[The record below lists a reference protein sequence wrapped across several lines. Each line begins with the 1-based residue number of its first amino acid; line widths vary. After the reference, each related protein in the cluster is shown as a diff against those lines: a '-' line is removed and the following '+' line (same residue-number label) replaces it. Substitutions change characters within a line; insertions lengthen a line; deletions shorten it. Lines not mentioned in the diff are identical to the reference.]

1 MIEKIY
7 IPTFRRVDIQIT
19 YDNLPNEYKEKV
31 IMVVQEQE
39 KKDYNYDVEYLVVD
53 DNIGIAKTREL
64 ICRHA
69 GKTRFSMVDD
79 DVVFYRRNQKY
90 FKDFDNVPNMDK
102 SKRIATKSDLD
113 EMFTLF
119 DKWMDEGILHVGNR
133 RNGLPPVKKSYSD
146 ITFIQGAHF
155 INGEMLSDIIDE
167 IDWTYCEVGED
178 AHLMLE
184 YLTRGYYN
192 RRADEFTFS
201 AKSFQEGGCSVYRDS
216 KFHNREHRKLQTK
229 YPKYVY
235 FRKEMVG
242 QGTDGYK
249 IGVIKEFSY
258 KPKLAYI
265 DYLKKHGMENDPN
278 INQPKKIYDKIV
290 GETLK

>member
-53 DNIGIAKTREL
+53 DNIGITKTREL

-69 GKTRFSMVDD
+69 GETRFSMVDD

-90 FKDFDNVPNMDK
+90 YSDFDNVSNMDK

-113 EMFTLF
+113 EMFILF

-133 RNGLPPVKKSYSD
+133 RNDLQPVRKSYSD
-146 ITFIQGAHF
+146 ITFIQ
-155 INGEMLSDIIDE
+155 
-167 IDWTYCEVGED
+167 
-178 AHLMLE
+178 
-184 YLTRGYYN
+184 
-192 RRADEFTFS
+192 
-201 AKSFQEGGCSVYRDS
+201 
-216 KFHNREHRKLQTK
+216 
-229 YPKYVY
+229 
-235 FRKEMVG
+235 
-242 QGTDGYK
+242 
-249 IGVIKEFSY
+249 
-258 KPKLAYI
+258 
-265 DYLKKHGMENDPN
+265 
-278 INQPKKIYDKIV
+278 
-290 GETLK
+290 

>member
-69 GKTRFSMVDD
+69 GETRFSMVDD

-90 FKDFDNVPNMDK
+90 YSDFDNVSNMDK

-133 RNGLPPVKKSYSD
+133 RNGLPPGKTAYSD
-146 ITFIQGAHF
+146 TVFFNAIHHV
-155 INGEMLSDIIDE
+155 NGELLSEIIDE
-167 IDWTYCEVGED
+167 IDWTRCEVGED
-178 AHLMLE
+178 ANLMFE
-184 YLTRGYYN
+184 YLSRGYRN
-192 RRADEFTFS
+192 RRSDEFP
-201 AKSFQEGGCSVYRDS
+201 AYWDSFQDGGCSVFRDS
-216 KFHNREHRKLQTK
+216 KLHNQEHKKLQD
-229 YPKYVY
+229 YWGNDVV
-235 FRKEMVG
+235 FVRKEMIG
-242 QGTDGYK
+242 QGSSGHN
-249 IGVIKEFSY
+249 IGMIKEFSY
-258 KPKLAYI
+258 RPKRIRKKFLQVQPEI
-265 DYLKKHGMENDPN
+265 DKRVKK
-278 INQPKKIYDKIV
+278 
-290 GETLK
+290 